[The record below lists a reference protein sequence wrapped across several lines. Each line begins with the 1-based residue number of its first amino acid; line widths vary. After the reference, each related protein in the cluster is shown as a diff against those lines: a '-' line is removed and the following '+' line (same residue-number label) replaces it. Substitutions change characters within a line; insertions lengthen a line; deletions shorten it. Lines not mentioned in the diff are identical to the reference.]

1 MLKGLFL
8 SLIFVICTAVGVI
21 KRQEFKNR
29 KDELECMIIFT
40 EYVKNEILYRNT
52 PLNLIIN
59 DERVLKLGQ
68 FFRNLSSSEKT
79 QLYDRYDEVKTNYLN
94 SSSLTVDDIQCLDR
108 LFSLLGKTQEEDQI
122 KLLDNVINEL
132 VKHRNDSVSDFET
145 KGSVSV
151 KIGIA
156 VGLFAV
162 MICI

>member
-8 SLIFVICTAVGVI
+8 SLIFVICSVMGVI

-79 QLYDRYDEVKTNYLN
+79 QLYDRYAEVKTNYLN
-94 SSSLTVDDIQCLDR
+94 SSSLTIDDIQCLDR

-132 VKHRNDSVSDFET
+132 EKHRNDSVSDIET

>member
-8 SLIFVICTAVGVI
+8 SLIFVICTAMGVI
-21 KRQEFKNR
+21 KRQELKNR

-79 QLYDRYDEVKTNYLN
+79 QLYDRYAEVKTNYLN